1 MKTPNFIS
9 TARNRLNRA
18 SLRLRAITPYHLI
31 PLYAAHAC
39 YFMMLAV
46 FPLLMLIISMIRYTP
61 FSLDT
66 LLELMDGVVPTI
78 LQPAIEQLV
87 INTYDHSS
95 TAIVSVSAIAA
106 LWSAS
111 RSIYGLII
119 GLNAIYQVRENR
131 GYFYTRLI
139 SVVYMFL
146 FLVVLVLTLIL
157 HVFGQAILNLIS
169 QGPVFGFFND
179 ILNFRFLLLLLVQT
193 ALFTAVYSA
202 LPNRRNAPG
211 TCLPGAVFASVGWQ
225 VASYGFSLYMEHFP
239 LYASIYGSVYAVAM
253 SMLWLYCCVFI
264 IFLGGAL
271 NRVLA
276 YWISRDEQES

>member
-1 MKTPNFIS
+1 MKRPLFLKTTRS
-9 TARNRLNRA
+9 RLRDA

-39 YFMMLAV
+39 YFMVLAA
-46 FPLLMLIISMIRYTP
+46 FPMLMLVLSLIRYTP
-61 FSLDT
+61 FSLDS
-66 LLELMDGVVPTI
+66 LLELLNGVVPTI

-111 RSIYGLII
+111 RSIYGLVI
-119 GLNAIYQVRENR
+119 GLNAIYQVSENR

-139 SVVYMFL
+139 SVVYMFF

-157 HVFGQAILNLIS
+157 HVFGQAILNLIA

-179 ILNFRFLLLLLVQT
+179 ILNLRFLLLLLLQT

-202 LPNRRNAPG
+202 LPNRRNPPG
-211 TCLPGAVFASVGWQ
+211 SCLPGAVFASVGWQ

-264 IFLGGAL
+264 IFVGGAL
-271 NRVLA
+271 NRLIA
-276 YWISRDEQES
+276 HWLSRED

>member
-1 MKTPNFIS
+1 MKRPLFLKS
-9 TARNRLNRA
+9 TRSRLQDA

-39 YFMMLAV
+39 YFMVLAA
-46 FPLLMLIISMIRYTP
+46 FPMLMLVLSLIRYTP
-61 FSLDT
+61 FSLDS
-66 LLELMDGVVPTI
+66 LLELLNGVVPTI
-78 LQPAIEQLV
+78 LQPAMEQLV

-111 RSIYGLII
+111 RSIYGLVI
-119 GLNAIYQVRENR
+119 GLNAIYQVSENR

-139 SVVYMFL
+139 SVVYMFF

-179 ILNFRFLLLLLVQT
+179 ILNLRFLLLLLLQT

-202 LPNRRNAPG
+202 LPNRRNPPG
-211 TCLPGAVFASVGWQ
+211 ACLPGAVFASVGWQ

-264 IFLGGAL
+264 IFVGGAL
-271 NRVLA
+271 NRLIA
-276 YWISRDEQES
+276 HWIDREE

>member
-1 MKTPNFIS
+1 MKKPVFIS
-9 TARNRLNRA
+9 AVRNRFQAA

-39 YFMMLAV
+39 SFMVLAA
-46 FPLLMLIISMIRYTP
+46 FPMLMLVLSLIRYTP
-61 FSLDT
+61 FSLDS
-66 LLELMDGVVPTI
+66 LLELLDGVVPTI
-78 LQPAIEQLV
+78 LQPAMAELV
-87 INTYDHSS
+87 INTYDHST

-111 RSIYGLII
+111 RSVYGLII
-119 GLNAIYQVRENR
+119 GLNAIYQVKENR
-131 GYFYTRLI
+131 GYLYTRSI

-146 FLVVLVLTLIL
+146 FLVVLLLTLIL

-169 QGPVFGFFND
+169 QGPIFGFFND

-225 VASYGFSLYMEHFP
+225 VASYAFSLYMEHFP

-264 IFLGGAL
+264 IFVGGAL
-271 NRVLA
+271 NRLLGHWV
-276 YWISRDEQES
+276 EQED

>member
-1 MKTPNFIS
+1 MKKPLYLK
-9 TARNRLNRA
+9 TARSRLRDA
-18 SLRLRAITPYHLI
+18 SLRLRAVTPYHLI

-39 YFMMLAV
+39 YFMVLAA
-46 FPLLMLIISMIRYTP
+46 FPMLMLVLSLIRYTP
-61 FSLDT
+61 FSLDS
-66 LLELMDGVVPTI
+66 LLELLSGVVPTI
-78 LQPAIEQLV
+78 LQPAMEQLV

-111 RSIYGLII
+111 RSIYGLVI
-119 GLNAIYQVRENR
+119 GLNAIYQVKENR

-146 FLVVLVLTLIL
+146 FLIVLLLTLIL
-157 HVFGQAILNLIS
+157 HVFGQLILNLIS
-169 QGPVFGFFND
+169 QEPIFGFFND
-179 ILNFRFLLLLLVQT
+179 ILNLRFLLLLLVQT

-211 TCLPGAVFASVGWQ
+211 SCLPGAVFASVGWQ
-225 VASYGFSLYMEHFP
+225 VASYGFSLYMTRFP

-264 IFLGGAL
+264 IFVGGAI
-271 NRVLA
+271 NRVLHH
-276 YWISRDEQES
+276 WINKED

>member
-1 MKTPNFIS
+1 MKKPKFIQAVWDKAEQ
-9 TARNRLNRA
+9 T
-18 SLRLRAITPYHLI
+18 SLKLRAITPYHLI

-39 YFMMLAV
+39 YFMVLAA
-46 FPLLMLIISMIRYTP
+46 FPMLMLVLSLIRYTP

-66 LLELMDGVVPTI
+66 LLELMNSIVPTI
-78 LQPAIEQLV
+78 LQPAMEKLV
-87 INTYDHSS
+87 INTYDHST

-111 RSIYGLII
+111 RSVYGLII
-119 GLNAIYQVRENR
+119 GLNAIYQVKENR
-131 GYFYTRLI
+131 GYLYTRTI

-146 FLVVLVLTLIL
+146 FLVVLLLTLIL
-157 HVFGQAILNLIS
+157 HVFGEAILNMLTK
-169 QGPVFGFFND
+169 GPIFGFFND

-202 LPNRRNAPG
+202 LPNRRNHPG
-211 TCLPGAVFASVGWQ
+211 SCLPGAVFASVGWQ
-225 VASYGFSLYMEHFP
+225 VASYGFSLYMTHFP

-264 IFLGGAL
+264 IFVGGAL
-271 NRVLA
+271 NQLLNH
-276 YWISRDEQES
+276 WMKQDN